1 MQKRNCIN
9 SKKNIATN
17 SNEQGLFVVVSA
29 PSGAGKTSICREVL
43 KMLPNMRFS
52 VSYTTRP
59 PRPKEED
66 GKDYYFISDFE
77 FKKRI
82 AEGEFAEWAE
92 NYGYLYGT
100 SGKTMKDFLEKGYD
114 LILDVDP
121 RGAMELKENYP
132 GGIFVFVL
140 PPSIDVLKERLEK
153 RGSEKDDI
161 MSTRLKK
168 AMDEIKEIVW
178 YDYIV
183 INDSLNSAIDNLR
196 SIYVAEKSR
205 RERLTEKIKGF
216 MEGPT

>member
-1 MQKRNCIN
+1 MSISQR
-9 SKKNIATN
+9 KKALSNIAARKYRDKEL
-17 SNEQGLFVVVSA
+17 EQ
-29 PSGAGKTSICREVL
+29 TSIL
-43 KMLPNMRFS
+43 DI
-52 VSYTTRP
+52 Y
-59 PRPKEED
+59 
-66 GKDYYFISDFE
+66 GKDVF
-77 FKKRI
+77 
-82 AEGEFAEWAE
+82 
-92 NYGYLYGT
+92 NL
-100 SGKTMKDFLEKGYD
+100 KTMKDFLETGYD

-121 RGAMELKENYP
+121 RGARELKKNYP

-183 INDSLNSAIDNLR
+183 TNDSLNSAIDNLR

-205 RERLTEKIKGF
+205 RERLTEKIKEF
-216 MEGPT
+216 MEVST